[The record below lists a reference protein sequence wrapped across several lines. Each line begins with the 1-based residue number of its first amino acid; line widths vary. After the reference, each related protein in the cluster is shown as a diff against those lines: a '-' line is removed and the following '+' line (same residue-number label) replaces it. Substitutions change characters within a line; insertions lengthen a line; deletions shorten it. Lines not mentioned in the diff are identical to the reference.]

1 MKGKNLVCFSMMT
14 LLLASGTASGLG
26 AGIAAYAQD
35 AAQQAP
41 QWKDRAEYDQFTAI
55 LTASQKPDNNQV
67 IELSDK
73 YLAAYPD
80 SKQLSSIYALRLQAY
95 QGLNN
100 PAKMEETANKLLEI
114 EPGNLRALLLL
125 SYIFPRTYNAQD
137 SAKDQKLTTAEQ
149 NAKKGLEAIDAMT
162 APQGVTPEQFQKQK
176 EQSATVLHQTL
187 GFVALEKGDLGAA
200 EQELRKSSESSP
212 TDAIGFYWLGKAYL
226 SKRPPDY
233 ENGLWAMA
241 RAVSITGPTALND
254 ATKTQFQD
262 YLSKAYEARHGSTD
276 GLDDL
281 MAQASAAPFPP
292 DGFHIQTAEELAPPE
307 PEPEP
312 EPPKRELTVKVEE
325 LTDFSKIQEYLQ
337 AGGTKAEDTW
347 TLLKGAGMPLPGKV
361 ISATPAARPTK
372 ILLAVDPELAA
383 QPGKHDVELTLAEPL
398 TKAAAVGS
406 TINFEGILD
415 SYTAKPFLLK
425 MVDGKVLP

>member
-1 MKGKNLVCFSMMT
+1 MKGKNLVCYSMMT
-14 LLLASGTASGLG
+14 LLLASGSASGLG
-26 AGIAAYAQD
+26 GGMAAYAQD
-35 AAQQAP
+35 AAQQAS
-41 QWKDRAEYDQFTAI
+41 QWKDRAEYDAFMAI
-55 LTASQKPDNNQV
+55 LGAQGKDNNQLV
-67 IELSDK
+67 ELADK
-73 YLAAYPD
+73 YLAAYPE
-80 SKQLSSIYALRLQAY
+80 SKVLKEVYSLKLAGY

-100 PAKMEETANKLLEI
+100 TAKMEETANKLLEI
-114 EPGNLRALLLL
+114 DPGNLRAILLL
-125 SYIFPRTYNAQD
+125 SYMFPRTYNAQD
-137 SAKDQKLTTAEQ
+137 AAKDQKLAAAEQ

-162 APQGVTPEQFQKQK
+162 APQGVTPEQFQMQR

-187 GFVALEKGDLGAA
+187 GFVALEKGDLATA

-212 TDAIGFYWLGKAYL
+212 TDAIGFYWLGRAYL
-226 SKRPPDY
+226 SKKPPDY
-233 ENGLWAMA
+233 ENGMWAMA

-276 GLDDL
+276 GLDGL

-383 QPGKHDVELTLAEPL
+383 QPGKHDVELTLAAPL
-398 TKAAAVGS
+398 SKAAAVGS

-415 SYTAKPFLLK
+415 AFTAKPFLLK